1 MKANDRK
8 AGASGA
14 GAEQVG
20 EAARLKNAEWLMA
33 PETQTVF
40 AALNR
45 DGHEA
50 RAVGGAVRNTLM
62 GLPVVDVDIA
72 TTATP
77 DEVAAMVEAA
87 GLKAV
92 ATGLGHG
99 TMTVIV
105 NHHPF
110 EVTTLR
116 LDVETFGRHAT
127 VRFTQ
132 DWAEDARR
140 RDFTM
145 NALYAGA
152 DGTVY
157 DPLGG
162 LGDILARQVRFI
174 GDARERIREDYL
186 RILRFFRFNADYG
199 VGPLDKD
206 GVLACVRERNGLREL
221 SAERVRAEMFRLFAA
236 PDALRALEAMYDAG
250 LLLEVLGAAPRLALF
265 GRMAALESVLGL
277 SPNPVRRLCA
287 MAVMTPEDAERLAA
301 RLKLSRAESRLLSAM
316 SRSGCP
322 GWRGAG
328 AGGRSGGG
336 VGELARDG
344 SEQSA
349 RLALYRLGREEFEAR
364 VLDAWARAGVDVE
377 DESWRRLFELPE
389 RWTPPEFPIKGADLM
404 NVGLKPGPE
413 LGEMLRRLEAR
424 WTGDDFCAGRD
435 ELLLAAKVEA
445 AGE

>member
-1 MKANDRK
+1 MKANDRQ
-8 AGASGA
+8 AGAGT
-14 GAEQVG
+14 ERIG
-20 EAARLKNAEWLMA
+20 EATRLKAAEWLTA
-33 PETQTVF
+33 PETQAVF

-77 DEVAAMVEAA
+77 DEVAAMVESA

-99 TMTVIV
+99 TVTVIV

-152 DGTVY
+152 DGAVY

-162 LGDILARQVRFI
+162 LDDIMARRVRFI
-174 GDARERIREDYL
+174 GEARERIREDYL

-199 VGPLDKD
+199 VGPLDEE
-206 GVLACVRERNGLREL
+206 GVLACVRERKGLREL
-221 SAERVRAEMFRLFAA
+221 SAERVRAEMFRLLVA

-250 LLLEVLGAAPRLALF
+250 LLLEVLGAPPRLALF
-265 GRMAALESVLGL
+265 GRMASLEGALGL

-287 MAVMTPEDAERLAA
+287 MAVMIPEDAERLAA
-301 RLKLSRAESRLLSAM
+301 RLKLSRAEGRLLSAM
-316 SRSGCP
+316 SKSGCAN
-322 GWRGAG
+322 WRGTG
-328 AGGRSGGG
+328 VGGRSGGG
-336 VGELARDG
+336 VGELARDA
-344 SEQSA
+344 SEQPA
-349 RLALYRLGREEFEAR
+349 RLALYRLEREVFEAR
-364 VLDAWARAGVDVE
+364 VLDAWVRMGVNVE
-377 DESWRRLFELPE
+377 DESWRRLFKLPE
-389 RWTPPEFPIKGADLM
+389 RWTPPEFPLKGADLM
-404 NVGLKPGPE
+404 DVGVKRGPE

-424 WTGDDFCAGRD
+424 WAGDDFCVGRD
-435 ELLLAAKVEA
+435 DLLQEAKAAA
-445 AGE
+445 AAEG